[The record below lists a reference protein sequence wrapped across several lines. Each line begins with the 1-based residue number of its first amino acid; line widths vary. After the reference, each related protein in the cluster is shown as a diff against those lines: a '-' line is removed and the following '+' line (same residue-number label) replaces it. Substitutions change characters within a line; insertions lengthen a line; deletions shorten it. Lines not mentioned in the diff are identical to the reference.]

1 VSARARDSRAQWR
14 PADPAGTLTLT
25 KEEHPS

>member
-1 VSARARDSRAQWR
+1 MSTPAPDSRAQWR

-25 KEEHPS
+25 EEEHTS